1 MREAGIPAR
10 RGALAG
16 AGRKALV
23 LMLLTAAAGIF
34 TFPFLWSLSISLQP
48 SGDVFRWPIRI
59 IPDPLTFDNYRRL
72 WTEMPFARWF
82 LNSAFVASAVTA
94 ANLFLDALAGYVFA
108 RLRFPGRN
116 TLFALLLGTLMVPA
130 HVTLIPKFM
139 LVNALGLVNTYAAL
153 IAPAMVQVV
162 GIFLMRQFYESVP
175 RQLDE
180 AALIDGCTR
189 FQVFW
194 KVLLPLSRPA
204 LAALGIYSFQGNW
217 NEFLWPL
224 VVSISGDRFTLPVG
238 LAMFRSEHKV
248 EWTLLMAGSLLI
260 ALPTLAVFLA
270 FQRLFV
276 QGAVTS
282 GLKE

>member
-1 MREAGIPAR
+1 MTGR
-10 RGALAG
+10 RGALDKL
-16 AGRKALV
+16 RTALV
-23 LMLLTAAAGIF
+23 LALLLGAAGLF
-34 TFPFLWSLSISLQP
+34 VFPFLWSLSISLQA
-48 SGDVFRWPIRI
+48 SGDVFRWPLRL

-72 WTEMPFARWF
+72 WTEIPFARW
-82 LNSAFVASAVTA
+82 LVNSALVALAVTA
-94 ANLFLDALAGYVFA
+94 SNLFFDALAGYVFA
-108 RLRFPGRN
+108 RLEFPGRRIG
-116 TLFALLLGTLMVPA
+116 FALLLGTLMVPS
-130 HVTLIPKFM
+130 HVTLVPKFM
-139 LVNALGLVNTYAAL
+139 LVNALGLANTYTAL

-162 GIFLMRQFYESVP
+162 GIFLMKQFFESVP

-180 AALIDGCTR
+180 AARIDGCTR

-224 VVSISGDRFTLPVG
+224 VVATTSDRFTLPVG
-238 LAMFRSEHKV
+238 LAMFRSEHRV
-248 EWTLLMAGSLLI
+248 EWPMLMAGAIVI
-260 ALPTLAVFLA
+260 ALPTLLVFLA

-276 QGAVTS
+276 QGAMGS